1 MNTDEH
7 KCAPAVSAQPPA
19 TCRHAARLGAQQGR
33 RQPQQAGS
41 CQPAGTSVLLFLIC
55 SAGLKAQTNAWITQR
70 TTDQTPQSSPS
81 FLLSLFQ
88 CRFCM
93 LNKRRQR
100 ARLHL
105 GATGQHCPGMELDIY
120 LFALRGLCPLSHRH
134 KSQGITEPSHL
145 NLLDGFSQVWHCTK
159 SLLHKFHKTTCA
171 QKGET
176 RVLNIHTLAPITF
189 DLTFSFYV
197 VQAVADLHHHLT
209 TKS

>member
-33 RQPQQAGS
+33 RQRQQAGS

-70 TTDQTPQSSPS
+70 TTDQTPQCSPS

-100 ARLHL
+100 ARLHSVPPGSTAL
-105 GATGQHCPGMELDIY
+105 GWSWTFTSSLYVGFVPSPIDTNPREL
-120 LFALRGLCPLSHRH
+120 
-134 KSQGITEPSHL
+134 Q
-145 NLLDGFSQVWHCTK
+145 
-159 SLLHKFHKTTCA
+159 SL
-171 QKGET
+171 
-176 RVLNIHTLAPITF
+176 PI
-189 DLTFSFYV
+189 
-197 VQAVADLHHHLT
+197 
-209 TKS
+209 